1 MKTSSL
7 TPANPRH
14 NVDTLENVLA
24 ELEKYG
30 LPSLIKSKRA
40 GRGETYWWCSVSVFV
55 NGEGVTFDVKQS
67 GSATP
72 LQAAQGA
79 RDKLHAAIKTI
90 NETGKLK

>member
-1 MKTSSL
+1 MKTSTL
-7 TPANPRH
+7 TPTNPRH
-14 NVDTLENVLA
+14 NVETLENVLA

-30 LPSLIKSKRA
+30 MPSLNKSKGVSA
-40 GRGETYWWCSVSVFV
+40 RGPYWWCSVSVFV
-55 NGEGVTFDVKQS
+55 NGEGVTFDVKQT

-79 RDKLHAAIKTI
+79 RDKLQAAIKTI